1 MAANYFN
8 ITGVREG
15 INGPAV
21 PLRQEIRALQSTN
34 PDMFNLYI
42 LGLQRMQSLPKTDKL
57 SWFQIAGIHG
67 RPYAA
72 WDNVRG
78 NGNASGYCTH
88 SSILFL
94 TWHRPYLAL
103 FEQSLFENV
112 KAAVAAFPPGPTK
125 DKFTRLVP
133 SFRMPYWDWAA
144 DATIPNVVLRDE
156 TIEVET
162 AAGRQRIRNPLY
174 SYNFGSI
181 DRREFPESR
190 FNTWL
195 NTVRYPNSTNVIP
208 ADKGNPALVEAQ
220 MRQIRPF
227 PSPGTNGLNLRD
239 RVYALLSRN
248 NYRNFAYFSNDGWN
262 NNGHPDDYD
271 SLESIHNT
279 IHGTI
284 GGGGHM
290 STPGYAGFDPIFWL
304 HHTNVDRIFALW
316 QALNPN
322 SYVVDQPARNSTF
335 WSQANGIEGPNT
347 TLLPFHQNNTTYW
360 TSLTCR
366 NLKTFGSTY
375 PELVDWGVV
384 SSDQVRTNVQRAVQT
399 LYGRTAPV
407 NRILGQA
414 PGAIEAPVLSF
425 SRPGVAVTAGGSSIP
440 QTDGPGDGKA
450 KGHVPTQPHHGQS
463 EQQPIQS
470 ESTGHPDLVKDGAV
484 YEYFCNIRADKYAA
498 GGSFN
503 IHILLGEFNSDPT
516 QRAYDD
522 NLVGTFSVFANDP
535 ETTGCEKCQNEAEE
549 GLVVTGSIP
558 LTGAL
563 LDRIPK
569 SSIPEL
575 NSLEP
580 EAVISYLQSNLHWR
594 CNKPDNTPIP
604 REEIP
609 SLKVGVASVPVEV
622 PTPDHLLP
630 KYGEWQPLYEVTAGR
645 KAGLVEGDNL

>member
-1 MAANYFN
+1 MATNYFN
-8 ITGVREG
+8 ITGISEG
-15 INGPAV
+15 VNGPAV

-42 LGLQRMQSLPKTDKL
+42 LGLQRMQSLPKADRL

-112 KAAVAAFPPGPTK
+112 KAAVAAFPAGPIK
-125 DKFTRLVP
+125 DKFTRLAP

-144 DATIPNVVLRDE
+144 DARVPDVVLNQE

-162 AAGRQRIRNPLY
+162 ATGRQIIRNPLY

-181 DRREFPESR
+181 NRAEFPENR
-190 FNTWL
+190 YNTWL
-195 NTVRYPNSTNVIP
+195 NTVRYPNLRNINPT
-208 ADKGNPALVEAQ
+208 DKGNPAQVAAQ
-220 MRQIRPF
+220 MRQIEKLPN
-227 PSPGTNGLNLRD
+227 PGTNGLNLRD

-248 NYRNFAYFSNDGWN
+248 NYQNFAFFSNDGWN
-262 NNGHPDDYD
+262 NNGNPDDYD
-271 SLESIHNT
+271 SLESVHNT

-290 STPGYAGFDPIFWL
+290 STPAYAGFDPIFWL
-304 HHTNVDRIFALW
+304 HHTNVDRIFAIW
-316 QALNPN
+316 QVLNPN
-322 SYVVDQPARNSTF
+322 SYVVDQRARYSTF
-335 WSQANGIEGPNT
+335 WSQANGTEGPTT
-347 TLLPFHQNNTTYW
+347 TLLPFHQNNSTYW

-375 PELVDWGVV
+375 PELIDWGVV
-384 SSDQVRTNVQRAVQT
+384 GPDQVRVNVQRAVQT

-407 NRILGQA
+407 NRILGEA
-414 PGAIEAPVLSF
+414 PGAIGASTF
-425 SRPGVAVTAGGSSIP
+425 TGGPGAAVTVGGPGIP
-440 QTDGPGDGKA
+440 QTDGPGDEKTEGY
-450 KGHVPTQPHHGQS
+450 VPAQSSYGQG
-463 EQQPIQS
+463 EQQPIQA
-470 ESTGHPDLVKDGAV
+470 ENTGYLDLIKDGTV
-484 YEYFCNIRADKYAA
+484 YEYFCNVRADKYAA

-503 IHILLGEFNSDPT
+503 VHIFLGEFNSDAT

-522 NLVGTFSVFANDP
+522 NLVGTFSIFANDP
-535 ETTGCEKCQNEAEE
+535 ETTGCEKCQNEAED
-549 GLVVTGSIP
+549 GLIVTGSIP

-563 LDRIPK
+563 LDRIP
-569 SSIPEL
+569 EL

-580 EAVISYLQSNLHWR
+580 ENVIPYLQSKLHWR
-594 CNKPDNTPIP
+594 CNRPDDTPIP

-622 PTPDHLLP
+622 PSPDHLLP
-630 KYGEWQPLYEVTAGR
+630 KYGEWQPHYQVTAGR
-645 KAGLVEGDNL
+645 TAGLVEGDDL

>member
-1 MAANYFN
+1 MATNYFN

-34 PDMFNLYI
+34 PDMFNIYI
-42 LGLQRMQSLPKTDKL
+42 LGLQRMQSLPKTDRL
-57 SWFQIAGIHG
+57 SWFQIGGIHG

-94 TWHRPYLAL
+94 PWHRPYLAL

-144 DATIPNVVLRDE
+144 DARVPDFVLKNE

-162 AAGRQRIRNPLY
+162 ANGRQRIRNPLY
-174 SYNFGSI
+174 SHSFGSI
-181 DRREFPESR
+181 DRREFPGR
-190 FNTWL
+190 GFDTWL
-195 NTVRYPNSTNVIP
+195 NTVRYPNTTNINP
-208 ADKGNPALVEAQ
+208 NDKGSPTQVAVKIQEQ
-220 MRQIRPF
+220 SS
-227 PSPGTNGLNLRD
+227 PSQGNFHNLRD
-239 RVYALLSRN
+239 RIYALLSRN
-248 NYRNFAYFSNDGWN
+248 NYQNFAYFSNDGWN
-262 NNGHPDDYD
+262 NNGSVDDYD
-271 SLESIHNT
+271 SLESVHNT
-279 IHGTI
+279 IHVTI
-284 GGGGHM
+284 GNGGHM
-290 STPGYAGFDPIFWL
+290 NFPEYAGFDPIFWL

-316 QALNPN
+316 QVLNPD
-322 SYVVDQPARNSTF
+322 SYVTNQPAKYSTF
-335 WSQANGIEGPNT
+335 WSNRGGIEGDNT
-347 TLLPFHQNNTTYW
+347 PLMPFHQNDTTYW

-366 NLKTFGSTY
+366 NLKNFGSTY

-384 SSDQVRTNVQRAVQT
+384 GPTQVRANVQRAVQT

-407 NRILGQA
+407 NRVFGQA
-414 PGAIEAPVLSF
+414 PGVIGTSVLSF
-425 SRPGVAVTAGGSSIP
+425 SQPGVPVTVGGSGIP
-440 QTDGPGDGKA
+440 QTDGPGDEKTEGY
-450 KGHVPTQPHHGQS
+450 VPTQSHYGQS

-470 ESTGHPDLVKDGAV
+470 ESTGLPDLIKNDTVH
-484 YEYFCNIRADKYAA
+484 EYFCNIRVDKYAA

-503 IHILLGEFNSDPT
+503 VHIFLGEFTDDAT

-535 ETTGCEKCQNEAEE
+535 ETTGCEKCQNEAEN
-549 GLVVTGSIP
+549 GLTVTGSIP

-563 LDRIPK
+563 LDRIPLDR
-569 SSIPEL
+569 IPEL

-580 EAVISYLQSNLHWR
+580 ESVIPYLQSKLHWR
-594 CNKPDNTPIP
+594 CNKPNDTPIP

-609 SLKVGVASVPVEV
+609 SLKVGVASVPVQV

-630 KYGEWQPLYEVTAGR
+630 KYGEWQPQYEVTAGR
-645 KAGLVEGDNL
+645 TAGLAEGDHL

>member
-1 MAANYFN
+1 MATNYFN

-15 INGPAV
+15 VNGPAV

-42 LGLQRMQSLPKTDKL
+42 LGLQRMQSLPKTDRL

-67 RPYAA
+67 RPYTA
-72 WDNVRG
+72 WDSVRG

-103 FEQSLFENV
+103 YEQSLFENV

-144 DATIPNVVLRDE
+144 DARVPDVVLRE
-156 TIEVET
+156 QTIEVET
-162 AAGRQRIRNPLY
+162 ATGRQRIRNPLY

-181 DRREFPESR
+181 DRREFPENR

-195 NTVRYPNSTNVIP
+195 NTVRYPNLANV
-208 ADKGNPALVEAQ
+208 AAQ
-220 MRQIRPF
+220 MRQIETF
-227 PSPGTNGLNLRD
+227 PNPGTNGLNLRD

-248 NYRNFAYFSNDGWN
+248 NYRNFAFFSNDGWN

-271 SLESIHNT
+271 SLESVHNT

-290 STPGYAGFDPIFWL
+290 STPAYAGFDPIFWL

-316 QALNPN
+316 QVLNPS
-322 SYVVDQPARNSTF
+322 SYVVDQRARYSTF
-335 WSQANGIEGPNT
+335 WSQANGTEGPNT
-347 TLLPFHQNNTTYW
+347 TLLPFHQNQTTYW

-366 NLKTFGSTY
+366 NLKIFGSTY

-384 SSDQVRTNVQRAVQT
+384 SPDQVRLNVQRAVQT

-414 PGAIEAPVLSF
+414 PGAIGASVLSF
-425 SRPGVAVTAGGSSIP
+425 SQPGVAITASGSSIP
-440 QTDGPGDGKA
+440 QTDGPGDEETPAQSHG
-450 KGHVPTQPHHGQS
+450 GQS

-470 ESTGHPDLVKDGAV
+470 ESTGHLDLIKDGAV
-484 YEYFCNIRADKYAA
+484 HEYFCNVRADKYAA

-503 IHILLGEFNSDPT
+503 VHIFLGDFSDDAT
-516 QRAYDD
+516 RRAFDD

-535 ETTGCEKCQNEAEE
+535 ETTGCEKCQDEAEN
-549 GLVVTGSIP
+549 GLIVTGSIP

-563 LDRIPK
+563 LDRIP
-569 SSIPEL
+569 EL

-580 EAVISYLQSNLHWR
+580 DHVIPYLQSKLHWR
-594 CNKPDNTPIP
+594 CNRPDNTAIP
-604 REEIP
+604 REEIS

-630 KYGEWQPLYEVTAGR
+630 RYGEWQPQYEVTAGR
-645 KAGLVEGDNL
+645 KAGVAEGDNL